1 MYVPS
6 GDLSKRALNECNM
19 ARGKK
24 IMANTDEAQD
34 VVDGKLPP
42 SPLKNIGRGIDLVK
56 MSEEDIISLIY
67 EAINRR
73 LLRWGGCA

>member
-1 MYVPS
+1 M
-6 GDLSKRALNECNM
+6 
-19 ARGKK
+19 
-24 IMANTDEAQD
+24 
-34 VVDGKLPP
+34 VDGKLPP

-73 LLRWGGCA
+73 LLRLITLLRNRSKRAGKAQGSPHLLL

>member
-1 MYVPS
+1 
-6 GDLSKRALNECNM
+6 
-19 ARGKK
+19 
-24 IMANTDEAQD
+24 MANTDEAQD

>member
-1 MYVPS
+1 M
-6 GDLSKRALNECNM
+6 
-19 ARGKK
+19 
-24 IMANTDEAQD
+24 
-34 VVDGKLPP
+34 VDGKLPP

-73 LLRWGGCA
+73 LLRLITLLRNRSKMAGKAQGSPHLLL